1 MLSLSKQTHGTPST
15 NLSLADSASASDS
28 DNDSLSK
35 ISQDDTPDEQN
46 KNSFPPEVRF
56 KNVDFFLIGVSKED
70 ERNGMSQITQNTRP
84 QENTN
89 KEKSFFNPRMS
100 TDLRKEEKDTASQ
113 ASRSTKKSDI
123 RPGSVNG
130 DNSSVST
137 GGNKR
142 LYKVI
147 SQKSNESYVMETHYE
162 EENNNNPKSEEQE
175 KEKEKEKEKVSWT
188 VLRIIGMLIVLVS
201 IGEMGVG
208 AKAENL
214 IVNQTNGAWWAGMIG
229 VIAGIAAILSP
240 WSLNLMIV
248 TSLTTSPAIVSSIVG
263 AFTDGYAAETYFDLI
278 SCARQDDPGTNN
290 VFSFYGATAGS
301 AYAAS
306 AQQCYEE
313 YAVASPSQ
321 FDCVCVTSQNHCT
334 SDFQVFQSTDCGLVL
349 DNYPKLLFAS
359 MLFCMALGILC
370 LVGSVISCYNVWHK
384 EEKIKKIEK
393 NKSLYKLS
401 SSSGQTEFTV

>member
-1 MLSLSKQTHGTPST
+1 MISLSKQTHGTPST
-15 NLSLADSASASDS
+15 NVSLADSASDS
-28 DNDSLSK
+28 DDSLSK
-35 ISQDDTPDEQN
+35 NSEDDTHSEQT
-46 KNSFPPEVRF
+46 KNVPEVRF
-56 KNVDFFLIGVSKED
+56 KNVDFFLIGISKED
-70 ERNGMSQITQNTRP
+70 ERNGMGQIFAQNTLP
-84 QENTN
+84 QENAN
-89 KEKSFFNPRMS
+89 KEKSFFTPRMS
-100 TDLRKEEKDTASQ
+100 TDLRKEEKDNASQ
-113 ASRSTKKSDI
+113 GSHSTKKKSEI

-130 DNSSVST
+130 DNSSVSSS
-137 GGNKR
+137 GNKR

-147 SQKSNESYVMETHYE
+147 SQRSTDTYAMETHYE
-162 EENNNNPKSEEQE
+162 EDNKPEPEPEQV
-175 KEKEKEKEKVSWT
+175 KVTWT

-208 AKAENL
+208 AKAENF
-214 IVNQTNGAWWAGMIG
+214 IVNQTSGAWWAGVIG
-229 VIAGIAAILSP
+229 VFAGVAAILSP

-278 SCARQDDPGTNN
+278 SCVRQDDPGSN
-290 VFSFYGATAGS
+290 VFNFYGATAGS

-306 AQQCYEE
+306 AQQCYEK

-359 MLFCMALGILC
+359 MLFCMALGILS

-393 NKSLYKLS
+393 KKSLYKLS
-401 SSSGQTEFTV
+401 SRDTEFTV